1 MKTLNYFTSPTCG
14 PCKMFRPIVDMIT
27 SETSVPTNYID
38 VSVSMDI
45 ANKFDIRAVPT
56 VILMEDGRPI
66 KRHTGIMS
74 KDQFKQFITNS

>member
-1 MKTLNYFTSPTCG
+1 MKTLYYFTSHTCG

-27 SETSVPTNYID
+27 SELSLPINYID
-38 VSVSMDI
+38 ISISMDI
-45 ANKFDIRAVPT
+45 ANKFNIRAVPT
-56 VILMEDGRPI
+56 VILMEDSQPI